1 MKILQTSK
9 NGVATQIEKSYNELT
24 EIELQ
29 KLVFPAGD
37 AAEKYENYTVHYDKN
52 KELVRISPGEYTKE
66 YQDIIKQDAKDT
78 AELYKK
84 LTKLKKDGEKGKVEL
99 VKDEKGNLYSRPTG
113 TAATRAKSKYNKAA
127 YDRQE
132 IVFEKGKREYY
143 NNLIKSHGYKSM
155 AEFVIEKLEEL
166 ENE

>member
-1 MKILQTSK
+1 MKILQTAK
-9 NGVATQIEKSYNELT
+9 NGVAIQLEKSYNELT
-24 EIELQ
+24 ETELQ

-37 AAEKYENYTVHYDKN
+37 TAAKYQSYMVHYNKN
-52 KELVRISPGEYTKE
+52 KELIRISPSEYTDAYKE
-66 YQDIIKQDAKDT
+66 IIKKDAKEN

-166 ENE
+166 E